1 MTGAVDTRSIRLIDF
16 GLAKTRYSLVDGGS
30 AFGIGFGSDR
40 MAEEGRD
47 EEGEVD
53 GEGRLEKLVDDARWG
68 EMCADEMEEVR
79 EMLGMVL
86 GMERCLVEI
95 DFFVSEVGRMT
106 DRSRSPYATG

>member
-16 GLAKTRYSLVDGGS
+16 GLAKTRYLLVDGGS

-79 EMLGMVL
+79 AMLGMV
-86 GMERCLVEI
+86 
-95 DFFVSEVGRMT
+95 
-106 DRSRSPYATG
+106 